1 MASQRKQT
9 KEWEP
14 WLNFTENGIKVTC
27 IFCAGT
33 FNYKR
38 ERAFAHFGYGSKSER
53 SICRSMPRHV
63 RHRFANCTGF
73 VPLRMDV
80 GDMYEGEP
88 IQSAPSRATARAS
101 SSEATENEVTGGIDG
116 GRAEEGANVSE
127 GNDILQMS
135 NSLAGSNSTRSR
147 SLRQ

>member
-27 IFCAGT
+27 VFCAGT
-33 FNYKR
+33 FSYKR
-38 ERAFAHFGYGSKSER
+38 ERALAHFGYGSKSER

-63 RHRFANCTGF
+63 RHRFANCAGF

-88 IQSAPSRATARAS
+88 IQSAPSRATPRAS
-101 SSEATENEVTGGIDG
+101 SSEATVNEVTGGING

-127 GNDILQMS
+127 GNDILQTS
-135 NSLAGSNSTRSR
+135 NSLAGSNSTRSG
-147 SLRQ
+147 SLH